1 MTDRELLIKAMF
13 LLEDAVNNEDDW
25 LERIHTL
32 LPFIQTQ
39 LAQRELEPMELETVY
54 ETIIGWDE
62 GGKRSCRE
70 LARRIVALYTAP
82 QPAQKPLTDEEWLKW
97 WQVSSVMD
105 NTQAEIDFA
114 DFILIARAI
123 EAAHG
128 IKDK

>member
-25 LERIHTL
+25 LEGIHTL

-62 GGKRSCRE
+62 GGKRSRRE
-70 LARRIVALYTAP
+70 LARRIVALYAV
-82 QPAQKPLTDEEWLKW
+82 QPAQKPLTDEQIDAIGSDW
-97 WQVSSVMD
+97 VGYPSYD
-105 NTQAEIDFA
+105 NEFKH
-114 DFILIARAI
+114 FARAI
-123 EAAHG
+123 EAAHN
-128 IKDK
+128 IK